1 MKAKHSTSHK
11 KREVTSIKV
20 DPELWKKAKIEAIN
34 REIDLSELVE
44 DALRKEIKGSS
55 VTKWTDP
62 TGIWQASSGMAEKR
76 KELPFR
82 RYRISGIGK

>member
-44 DALRKEIKGSS
+44 DALRKEIKGGGS
-55 VTKWTDP
+55 VPK
-62 TGIWQASSGMAEKR
+62 
-76 KELPFR
+76 
-82 RYRISGIGK
+82 

>member
-44 DALRKEIKGSS
+44 DALRKEIKGGGS
-55 VTKWTDP
+55 VTKGVAP
-62 TGIWQASSGMAEKR
+62 MARVIGFNESSGKYST
-76 KELPFR
+76 L
-82 RYRISGIGK
+82 S